1 MDYWYFNSAMKNL
14 LNKKILFI
22 ICGGISAYKS
32 LETIRLFK
40 NNGAE
45 IKTVLTNSAKE
56 FVTPLSVTSLS
67 KGKVY
72 SDLFSVENETEMDH
86 ISLSRWAD
94 IILIAPATANTIS
107 KLAQG
112 TTDDL
117 ASTIVLASDKKIYL
131 APAMNVRM
139 WEHPKTK
146 INIQKLKDF
155 GYKLI
160 GPEIGD
166 MACGE
171 YGEGKMSNPLTIAEE
186 IDNYFLIQKNNKR
199 YKALVTAGPTN
210 EYIDPVRFISNKSS
224 GKQGYALAKSL
235 FKKGFDTT
243 LISGPTN
250 LKIDNDIK
258 LIKVET
264 ADEMLVA
271 TQENLPVDVAIFS
284 AAVAD
289 YKINK
294 KYKKKIKKQ
303 EGLSLNLE
311 KNIDILD
318 YVSNHN
324 SMRPDLVIGF
334 AAETD
339 SLEKNAEEKLNKK
352 NCDWIIS
359 NDVSNKDIGFNSDY
373 NEVIIH
379 YRKNNIKNEKLSY
392 KKKSEISD
400 EIVDKII
407 NQLN

>member
-1 MDYWYFNSAMKNL
+1 MKNL

-40 NNGAE
+40 KNGAE
-45 IKTVLTNSAKE
+45 IKTILTTSAKE
-56 FVTPLSVTSLS
+56 FVTPLSITSLS
-67 KGKVY
+67 QGKVY
-72 SDLFSVENETEMDH
+72 SDLFSVENEAEMDH

-94 IILIAPATANTIS
+94 IIVIAPATANTIS

-117 ASTIVLASDKKIYL
+117 ASTVVLASDKDIIL

-139 WEHPKTK
+139 WEHPTTKT
-146 INIQKLKDF
+146 NIKKLKGF

-160 GPEIGD
+160 GPDVGD

-171 YGEGKMSNPLTIAEE
+171 YGEGKMSDPSVIAEE
-186 IDNYFLIQKNNKR
+186 IDKYFLTQKNNKKF
-199 YKALVTAGPTN
+199 KALVTAGPTN
-210 EYIDPVRFISNKSS
+210 EYIDPVRFITNKSS
-224 GKQGYALAKSL
+224 GKQGYELAKSL
-235 FKKGFDTT
+235 SKKGFDTT

-250 LKIDNDIK
+250 LEITKDIN

-271 TQENLPVDVAIFS
+271 TQENLPVDVAVFS

-289 YKINK
+289 FKINK
-294 KYKKKIKKQ
+294 KYENKIKKQ
-303 EGLSLNLE
+303 ENLNLNLE
-311 KNIDILD
+311 KNVDILH

-334 AAETD
+334 AAETNQID
-339 SLEKNAEEKLNKK
+339 KNAEEKLNKK
-352 NCDWIIS
+352 SCDWIIS

-373 NEVIIH
+373 NEVTIH
-379 YRKNNIKNEKLSY
+379 YKNKDVKKEKLSY

-400 EIVDKII
+400 EIVDRII
-407 NQLN
+407 DQLN